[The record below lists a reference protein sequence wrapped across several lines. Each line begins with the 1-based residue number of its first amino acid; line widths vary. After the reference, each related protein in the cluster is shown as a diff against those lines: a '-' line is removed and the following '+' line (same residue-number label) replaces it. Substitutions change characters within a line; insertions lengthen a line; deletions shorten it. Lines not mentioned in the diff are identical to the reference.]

1 MPKILKND
9 VYEKLINDLNS
20 SRADADALRV
30 ELDELKKALAKA
42 QASEK
47 DVSDKLKKVLEDKK
61 AKAHIA
67 KKKWLNGEYG
77 VEYEEHGS
85 K

>member
-9 VYEKLINDLNS
+9 VYEKLIKDLNS
-20 SRADADALRV
+20 SRADADALRL

-61 AKAHIA
+61 AKTHIA

>member
-9 VYEKLINDLNS
+9 VYEKLINDLKS

-30 ELDELKKALAKA
+30 ELDELKKALVKA

-61 AKAHIA
+61 AKSHIA

>member
-9 VYEKLINDLNS
+9 VYEKLIKDLNS
-20 SRADADALRV
+20 SRAEVDVLRA
-30 ELDELKKALAKA
+30 ELEEAKKALAKA

-61 AKAHIA
+61 AKSHIA

>member
-9 VYEKLINDLNS
+9 VYEKLIYDLNS
-20 SRADADALRV
+20 SRAEVDVLRA
-30 ELDELKKALAKA
+30 ELEEAKKAQAKA

-61 AKAHIA
+61 AKSHIA
-67 KKKWLNGEYG
+67 KKKWLNQQLKPLLIQ
-77 VEYEEHGS
+77 V
-85 K
+85 KFQ

>member
-20 SRADADALRV
+20 SRDDANALRI

-61 AKAHIA
+61 AKAHTA